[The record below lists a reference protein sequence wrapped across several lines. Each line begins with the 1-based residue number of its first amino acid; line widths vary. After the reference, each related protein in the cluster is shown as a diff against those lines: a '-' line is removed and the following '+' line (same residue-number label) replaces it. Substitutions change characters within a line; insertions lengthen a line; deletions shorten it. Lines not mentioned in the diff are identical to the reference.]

1 MGIRNETRVYPT
13 NLQYGLIIIEC
24 MEVDFSA
31 NKNKLEFRR
40 GRLYLFTIAT
50 NKNGHFYI
58 VILSFLFTDTYRMKK
73 KILLVFIVFGINI
86 LWFSQPNRMRFVAF
100 HSPCQNARWKTQI
113 RSMHEKNH
121 EANAYIKY
129 SLCTILGL
137 THQFAKCHQFE
148 IFLIEQVVD
157 QSLAF
162 CMSEFYRHHPL
173 SHSYVVYMNK
183 IE

>member
-40 GRLYLFTIAT
+40 DRLYLFTIAT

-86 LWFSQPNRMRFVAF
+86 LWFSEPNRMRFVAF
-100 HSPCQNARWKTQI
+100 HSPCQNAR
-113 RSMHEKNH
+113 
-121 EANAYIKY
+121 
-129 SLCTILGL
+129 
-137 THQFAKCHQFE
+137 
-148 IFLIEQVVD
+148 
-157 QSLAF
+157 
-162 CMSEFYRHHPL
+162 
-173 SHSYVVYMNK
+173 
-183 IE
+183 